1 MADESY
7 LDEELKKQIPPWAQ
21 GEKLRNVERDVLVP
35 NIMRKK
41 AKVHC
46 KEFVDGRVSIALF

>member
-7 LDEELKKQIPPWAQ
+7 LDEDLKKQIPAWAQ

-46 KEFVDGRVSIALF
+46 KELVDGRISIAAS